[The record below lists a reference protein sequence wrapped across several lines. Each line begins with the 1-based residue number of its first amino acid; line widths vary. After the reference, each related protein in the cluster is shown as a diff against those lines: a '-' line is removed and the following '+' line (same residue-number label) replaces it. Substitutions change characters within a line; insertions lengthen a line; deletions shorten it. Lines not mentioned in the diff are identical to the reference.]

1 MLRSYKQAAGR
12 GHDSRDVGAREARAS
27 TRPAA
32 ASIPLALEVAI
43 DAADLMLREP
53 TDGYERVAVFCR
65 ALGGG
70 FIWSRE
76 ETERR
81 IMLKFPDLAFD
92 AVAAS
97 ALFLENRIRVFLKP
111 IHTQA
116 RRKSSW
122 IDGWRE

>member
-1 MLRSYKQAAGR
+1 MRRSDKQAAGR

-32 ASIPLALEVAI
+32 SIPPALETAI
-43 DAADLMLREP
+43 SAADLMLREP
-53 TDGYERVAVFCR
+53 TDDHERVAVFCR

-81 IMLKFPDLAFD
+81 IILKFPDLAFND
-92 AVAAS
+92 VAAS
-97 ALFLENRIRVFLKP
+97 ALFLEDRIRVFLKP
-111 IHTQA
+111 IHTES

-122 IDGWRE
+122 IHGWRE

>member
-1 MLRSYKQAAGR
+1 MRRSDKQAAGR

-32 ASIPLALEVAI
+32 SIPLALETAI
-43 DAADLMLREP
+43 SAADLMRREP
-53 TDGYERVAVFCR
+53 TDDHERVAVFCK

-97 ALFLENRIRVFLKP
+97 ALFLEDRVRLFLKP
-111 IHTQA
+111 FHAESRQ
-116 RRKSSW
+116 KSSW
-122 IDGWRE
+122 VHSWRE